1 MPSIRSASWSV
12 PPEADLGED
21 NGLTPRKFARRADG
35 FRHAASGGLWLAPLV
50 YLPTA
55 RYGPGWYG
63 KVVSAD
69 PERLLR
75 WARVK
80 GIPVR
85 ALQVKSLPDLNS
97 GPREERG
104 RVPGYHIDLWGARL
118 ALAYDP
124 DDLARARQG
133 FSSDPLP

>member
-1 MPSIRSASWSV
+1 M
-12 PPEADLGED
+12 PPEIDPGMDHDLA
-21 NGLTPRKFARRADG
+21 PQKFAHRADG
-35 FRHAASGGLWLAPLV
+35 FRHAVSGGLWLAPLV
-50 YLPTA
+50 YLSTA
-55 RYGPGWYG
+55 RFGPGWYG

-69 PERLLR
+69 PDRLLR
-75 WARVK
+75 WARAK

-97 GPREERG
+97 GPRAVRR

-124 DDLARARQG
+124 NDLSSARQRL
-133 FSSDPLP
+133 SSGPPP